1 MALSCPKGGESPEKS
16 RCPADT
22 FLFTW
27 ALSWAW
33 GMGRGHQANLCHL
46 GRQSM
51 VWIPVEAEGVGATQA
66 GAGDADQPMAKVW
79 LHSPLP

>member
-16 RCPADT
+16 RCPAET

-33 GMGRGHQANLCHL
+33 GTGRGHQANLSRPR
-46 GRQSM
+46 RQHR
-51 VWIPVEAEGVGATQA
+51 VWVPVGEEGVVARQA
-66 GAGDADQPMAKVW
+66 GAGDAGQPTATV
-79 LHSPLP
+79 